1 MESIRLNCLYFSTSM
16 FQIDPQPHSQQHQYL
31 FIPYIVGPDETLC
44 LWLSQPVSAP
54 KTINFYH
61 VFVYLLSF
69 PEIYFR
75 ITREFMFILRYF
87 SNLKFNAFLTITRFF
102 CVLELVQDYSWA
114 FLFVISMHINMTL
127 FALLCV
133 VQVVRVYRRCKL
145 VLYCRLSVLLVLANT
160 STVQNS
166 TYYSSV
172 LHYVSTAYSTLECTT
187 VQRSA
192 RSYRNFALI
201 PVHSVPSLYVT
212 DVFAATATLPVEIYL
227 QRQLSSCLPQF

>member
-1 MESIRLNCLYFSTSM
+1 MVKWVLMLCQRLQPQPWNFQALDNIDAMLLGRSDIDWHTFLVLILSCKVMESIRLNCLYFSTSM

-87 SNLKFNAFLTITRFF
+87 SNLKFNALLTITRFF
-102 CVLELVQDYSWA
+102 CVLELVQDYS
-114 FLFVISMHINMTL
+114 
-127 FALLCV
+127 
-133 VQVVRVYRRCKL
+133 
-145 VLYCRLSVLLVLANT
+145 
-160 STVQNS
+160 
-166 TYYSSV
+166 
-172 LHYVSTAYSTLECTT
+172 
-187 VQRSA
+187 
-192 RSYRNFALI
+192 
-201 PVHSVPSLYVT
+201 
-212 DVFAATATLPVEIYL
+212 
-227 QRQLSSCLPQF
+227 